1 MYKTNIRVRE
11 AMNELGM
18 TQKML
23 AEILNISETTIFRK
37 LKKELP
43 EEEQNR
49 LLAVIYAGTSA
60 DKLDSKYRSE
70 TICWHCRRA
79 VAAKCSWARE
89 FKPVDGWIAERRERQ
104 GYHNAR
110 YISYTVL
117 ECPEYEEG

>member
-23 AEILNISETTIFRK
+23 AEILNI

-79 VAAKCSWARE
+79 VADKCSWARE

-117 ECPEYEEG
+117 ECPEFEEG